1 MNKNNNGQKT
11 KTSGKDGTMRKRFT
25 ILELLIVVSVIAILA
40 GMMLPALNK
49 AKQTAGKLSCV
60 NNLKSIGT
68 AQAMYSGDY
77 ADWIVPMRA
86 SSHPYGVW
94 YCRLT
99 GVKEISGNPDM
110 PGVPPYGVRYFMYS
124 DKRAKLSTFRCPG
137 AKYGIEQYKY
147 THFTLNAILAGSF
160 GSSYLLAHKSGNVKS
175 PSVTIFAGDAA
186 NAGGTS
192 GENIY
197 RFAYRH
203 DGYDLRD
210 DGDPASSAQYR
221 RRRDPRKRICCIST
235 VMCRPWLFR
244 RSSPCRGR
252 MARLPLPTPLCGP
265 DSMRSPGLF
274 YNKQPSG
281 RFLCFVSSF
290 TFSFPRFCW
299 QIFRNTSRR
308 FSRKR

>member
-60 NNLKSIGT
+60 NNLKSIGA

-210 DGDPASSAQYR
+210 DGDPASSAQY
-221 RRRDPRKRICCIST
+221 ST
-235 VMCRPWLFR
+235 
-244 RSSPCRGR
+244 
-252 MARLPLPTPLCGP
+252 A
-265 DSMRSPGLF
+265 SPG
-274 YNKQPSG
+274 PSKTNLLYFDG
-281 RFLCFVSSF
+281 HVQ
-290 TFSFPRFCW
+290 TVAFSTLLAMPRPDGASAASNAALRTGFDAESGTLL
-299 QIFRNTSRR
+299 Q
-308 FSRKR
+308 